1 MAKRDI
7 LSKIANELS
16 KYQIRILGLSLLPF
30 AVSVGIYYLPTGKQV
45 GYIKWAVFR
54 EVEGEIVVELDEKK
68 YYIRYKEGRWTISE
82 QS

>member
-7 LSKIANELS
+7 LSKISSELT
-16 KYQIRILGLSLLPF
+16 KYQIKILGLSILPF
-30 AVSVGIYYLPTGKQV
+30 AVSIGIFYIPSNKQV
-45 GYIKWAVFR
+45 GSIKWTVFHG
-54 EVEGEIVVELDEKK
+54 VEGEMTIELDEKK